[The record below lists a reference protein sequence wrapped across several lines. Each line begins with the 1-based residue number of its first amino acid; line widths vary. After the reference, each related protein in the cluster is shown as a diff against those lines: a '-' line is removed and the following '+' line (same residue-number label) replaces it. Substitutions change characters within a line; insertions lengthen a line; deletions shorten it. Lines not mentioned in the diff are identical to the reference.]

1 MAHFAQLDD
10 INKVIDVVFVENSI
24 THTDVD
30 DPDTEDEQLGIVYL
44 KGIYGENTVW
54 KQCSFNTHGCKHSK
68 GKTPFRYNMAEIGG
82 TYNEDNIVNSFRR
95 KMTESFIPPK
105 PKGGNYILIKRKQI
119 WQNTEGLPK
128 TTFRDDY

>member
-10 INKVIDVVFVENSI
+10 TNKVIDVVFVENSI

-68 GKTPFRYNMAEIGG
+68 GKTAFRYNMAEVGA
-82 TYNEDNIVNSFRR
+82 TYVEDNYINGKS
-95 KMTESFIPPK
+95 TEGFIPPK

>member
-10 INKVIDVVFVENSI
+10 TNKVINVVFVDNSI
-24 THTDVD
+24 THTDIS

-44 KGIYGENTVW
+44 KGIYGDDTVW
-54 KQCSFNTHGCKHSK
+54 KQCSFNTHENKHSED
-68 GKTPFRYNMAEIGG
+68 KTPFRYNMAEIGG

-105 PKGGNYILIKRKQI
+105 PEGNYILIKRKQI
-119 WQNTEGLPK
+119 WQNADGLPE
-128 TTFRDDY
+128 TEFRDDY